1 MVDFDVYET
10 QDVEKGGFATKPAD
24 PYKQGHDFLGWF
36 DENDDYWIFEVH
48 RVDRDIV
55 LFAAFLANEV
65 SSEPPMVSS
74 QEESFEPYSE
84 PVYTSAEES
93 ESYSEPVYTSAEESG
108 PYSEPAYSTAAAE
121 SSFASGLDLGVDLSA
136 GGDLNCWCPI
146 DEMGFTEKHIDA
158 FKARHPEFHGQ
169 INVLAADDGH
179 SCLANLR
186 EDFEA
191 AADVFPLFDNNLV
204 EVDPAGYFQDW
215 NASDL
220 LQIKDAVGEK
230 AIEDTRIMGKTYGL
244 PYRNDNSYVLIY
256 DRDIVSD
263 EDAKTVEGILA
274 ACKKNG
280 ATFNFD
286 VANSWYTFSPIWG
299 AGGKN
304 YTDENGIYHSEIATE
319 PIAQALAD
327 FNNILAAAGDTFS
340 PTSYY
345 DHFGSDD
352 TPVGATISWNCESEV
367 ISLIGE
373 QRTGC
378 AVLPTFT
385 SQGKQIPMKAF
396 QGYQT
401 WVMKKGLDEATR
413 LTARAFCLY
422 MVSDVVA
429 AGRIRDLGHGVPNP
443 NVQAQTELWTSEW
456 IRATS
461 QMHALGRTVSQMSGG
476 VASFWNPATAI
487 GASIANG
494 DLYNAELAL
503 DALYTCQTSHLQQ

>member
-10 QDVEKGGFATKPAD
+10 QDVEKGGFATKPSD

-48 RVDRDIV
+48 RVDKDIV

-74 QEESFEPYSE
+74 QEESSEPYSE

-93 ESYSEPVYTSAEESG
+93 E

-121 SSFASGLDLGVDLSA
+121 SSFAPGLDLGIDLSA
-136 GGDLNCWCPI
+136 GGDLNCWCPY
-146 DEMGFTEKHIDA
+146 DEREFTEKHIDA

-169 INVLAADDGH
+169 INVLAAVDSSTCADKI
-179 SCLANLR
+179 R
-186 EDFEA
+186 EDFEGV
-191 AADVFPLFDNNLV
+191 ADVFPLLDNYIV
-204 EVDPAGYFQDW
+204 ELDAARYFQAW
-215 NASDL
+215 SPSDL
-220 LQIKDAVGEK
+220 LRIKDAVGEK
-230 AIEDTRIMGKTYGL
+230 AIEDTRFMGNTYGL

-274 ACKKNG
+274 ACKKKG

-304 YTDENGIYHSEIATE
+304 YTDENGVYHSEIATE
-319 PIAQALAD
+319 PIAQVLAD

-340 PTSYY
+340 PMSDYY
-345 DHFGSDD
+345 HFGSDA
-352 TPVGATISWNCESEV
+352 TPIGATISWNCESYV

-429 AGRIRDLGHGVPNP
+429 AGRVRDVGRGVPNP

-456 IRATS
+456 VKATS

-476 VASFWNPATAI
+476 VASFWNPAMGI
-487 GASIANG
+487 GTSIANG

-503 DALYTCQTSHLQQ
+503 DALYWCQTSQLQQ